1 MLAQGKGD
9 CWSIYRCSFLP
20 SGSNFL
26 KNAVTGSN
34 GDGEG
39 GGGQLINGNGKVPV
53 KKKYPNV

>member
-1 MLAQGKGD
+1 ML
-9 CWSIYRCSFLP
+9 LP

-26 KNAVTGSN
+26 KNAVTGSS

-53 KKKYPNV
+53 KKK